1 MEVKISEV
9 NYLDLWRPILQ
20 LKYLNIYQQIITSMD
35 TPPNSTAV
43 MKVSYDGVLPTGHRL
58 KGPPT
63 MPDRGHPE
71 DTGLNSRTQNED
83 GSSACRPPYELAASK
98 EGLATPVP
106 HSTA

>member
-1 MEVKISEV
+1 
-9 NYLDLWRPILQ
+9 
-20 LKYLNIYQQIITSMD
+20 MD

-63 MPDRGHPE
+63 LPDRGHPE
-71 DTGLNSRTQNED
+71 DTGLNNRTQYED

-106 HSTA
+106 YSTVPVHEPYLNASEM

>member
-1 MEVKISEV
+1 
-9 NYLDLWRPILQ
+9 
-20 LKYLNIYQQIITSMD
+20 
-35 TPPNSTAV
+35 

-63 MPDRGHPE
+63 LPDRGHPE
-71 DTGLNSRTQNED
+71 NTGLNNRTQNED

-106 HSTA
+106 YTMVLYSARIIPTRGIFVARS